1 MCRLFGSLGSADFR
15 PYDLLVD
22 ADRSLLRQA
31 NHSPEEA
38 QNDGWGIAWY
48 PDPDG
53 TPRIEKGVLGAY
65 TDEEREK
72 YLAAAHLAKGP
83 LVFGHLRHASNPL
96 HLPPEALHGLVNSQP
111 FVYENYLFAHNGM
124 IPLPRETQ
132 ALLGEFA
139 AKVEGV
145 NDSEVLFWL
154 LVKNTEI
161 TGDPAIAYRQTIDD
175 LIRVWEQNG
184 RPGKFPYSGLNVLF
198 SRAPDELWAFC
209 HWNGEHGTGFFSE
222 QDPYYQMTFQR
233 RGSEIIMG
241 SEPFDGS
248 SGSWHPIPDG
258 TFLHAQVDDGH
269 LTLRTGSLP
278 LSRPAPAT

>member
-65 TDEEREK
+65 TDEEREM

-154 LVKNTEI
+154 LVKNTEM
-161 TGDPAIAYRQTIDD
+161 TGDPVDRLSTDHRRSHSGLGAERAAGQVPLLGSERPLFAGPRRAVGLLPLERRARHEFLLRAGPLLSDD
-175 LIRVWEQNG
+175 LSAARVRDRSWGASRSMDRADLGIRSPTG
-184 RPGKFPYSGLNVLF
+184 RSSMPRS
-198 SRAPDELWAFC
+198 
-209 HWNGEHGTGFFSE
+209 
-222 QDPYYQMTFQR
+222 MT
-233 RGSEIIMG
+233 
-241 SEPFDGS
+241 
-248 SGSWHPIPDG
+248 
-258 TFLHAQVDDGH
+258 
-269 LTLRTGSLP
+269 
-278 LSRPAPAT
+278 AT